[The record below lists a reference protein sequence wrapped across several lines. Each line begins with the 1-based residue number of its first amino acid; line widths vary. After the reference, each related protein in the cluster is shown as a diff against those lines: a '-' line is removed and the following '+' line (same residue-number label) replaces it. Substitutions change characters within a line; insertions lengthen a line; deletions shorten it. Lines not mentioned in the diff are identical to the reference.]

1 MSWLEYLGLAYLLDD
16 DNALDFSGVGTGMLF
31 LFGIGSWLLV
41 AIFQGDLVDQGAT
54 VFNLLATAL
63 LFQRLSRPGGAADA
77 GRHSL

>member
-41 AIFQGDLVDQGAT
+41 AIFQGD
-54 VFNLLATAL
+54 
-63 LFQRLSRPGGAADA
+63 
-77 GRHSL
+77 